1 MNARSIFHDSRD
13 WSPQYLY
20 RVQSYLAEAQGR
32 KLNMLQPLG
41 QQRIPTVR
49 FVPRGIVTSP
59 QPVEPSPLSPSE
71 SPRSR
76 RFAILVAGILGLA
89 LVLAGGLV
97 FLLYSQPPTL
107 TRHIEVL
114 SHGFADLEVPLM
126 TLYTAPAIP
135 GETVDSYV
143 NWSVGSTHAGPST
156 TYALEWELR
165 SPSSLPVRFA
175 FNASSSDPGLAVD
188 TTANGFLYH
197 PAGLCGVGCSQTGIT
212 RGAGSAGVQ
221 DLFYQIWRMNYTV
234 LRITVTVGSQ
244 RTSSLEVNFSL
255 SPGRSIGTPLPAA
268 NVTHPG
274 PADLA
279 PGPGIVNV
287 SAGEKIAVSVQGTSG
302 STRVFR
308 HNASVVTFDAGVL
321 GSLTG
326 QLSTRYQWSSAD
338 DYVLSFSSTTNAWI
352 EFLYDLR
359 FGSLLIR
366 YVPPTS

>member
-1 MNARSIFHDSRD
+1 MM
-13 WSPQYLY
+13 SPPP
-20 RVQSYLAEAQGR
+20 VTP
-32 KLNMLQPLG
+32 NPP
-41 QQRIPTVR
+41 PTSER
-49 FVPRGIVTSP
+49 PRPRAFVV
-59 QPVEPSPLSPSE
+59 
-71 SPRSR
+71 
-76 RFAILVAGILGLA
+76 LVASVLGLA

-97 FLLYSQPPTL
+97 FFLYSRPPPT
-107 TRHIEVL
+107 TRQVDVL

-135 GETVDSYV
+135 GETVESYV

-197 PAGLCGVGCSQTGIT
+197 PAGVCGVGCSQTGIT

-221 DLFYQIWRMNYTV
+221 DLFYQTWRMNYTV

-255 SPGRSIGTPLPAA
+255 SPGSGIGTPLPAA
-268 NVTHPG
+268 NVTLPG

-287 SAGEKIAVSVQGTSG
+287 SANEKIWVSVQGTSG

-321 GSLTG
+321 GSLTA

-338 DYVLSFSSTTNAWI
+338 DYVLSFFSSTNAWI
-352 EFLYDLR
+352 EFLYDVR

-366 YVPPTS
+366 YVPPTG

>member
-1 MNARSIFHDSRD
+1 MM
-13 WSPQYLY
+13 SPPPVTPNPPPTSERPRAL
-20 RVQSYLAEAQGR
+20 VVLAAS
-32 KLNMLQPLG
+32 
-41 QQRIPTVR
+41 V
-49 FVPRGIVTSP
+49 
-59 QPVEPSPLSPSE
+59 
-71 SPRSR
+71 
-76 RFAILVAGILGLA
+76 LGLA

-97 FLLYSQPPTL
+97 FFLYSQPPPT
-107 TRHIEVL
+107 TRQVDVL

-135 GETVDSYV
+135 GESVESYV

-175 FNASSSDPGLAVD
+175 FNASSADPGLAVD

-197 PAGLCGVGCSQTGIT
+197 PAGVCGDGCSQTGIT

-234 LRITVTVGSQ
+234 LRITVTVGSH

-255 SPGRSIGTPLPAA
+255 SPGPGIGTPLPAA
-268 NVTHPG
+268 NVTLPG

-287 SAGEKIAVSVQGTSG
+287 SANEKIWVSVQGSG
-302 STRVFR
+302 STSVFR

-321 GSLTG
+321 GSLTA

-338 DYVLSFSSTTNAWI
+338 DYVLSFFSSTNAWI
-352 EFLYDLR
+352 EFLYDVR